1 MTPCTLIHLLQN
13 FQILMV
19 FLEKK
24 VSIEGVVEERD
35 LCDCHMKEGLHIP
48 IWNQASYI

>member
-1 MTPCTLIHLLQN
+1 MLIHLLQN

-24 VSIEGVVEERD
+24 VSIEGVGEERD
-35 LCDCHMKEGLHIP
+35 LNDWHMEERQHIP
-48 IWNQASYI
+48 TWNQAS